1 MSMSK
6 FCTACG
12 AELEDN
18 AVFCDECGAKQI
30 QQPSNNMPANKQIN
44 GTVVQDESQMRQ
56 SGFGIASF
64 IFGIISIITL
74 GSFYFPEIIGIAFG
88 IAGLKDKSKKHGMAK
103 AGLIMSII
111 GTVILILL
119 FVLIFALA

>member
-1 MSMSK
+1 MSK
-6 FCTACG
+6 YCIACG

-18 AVFCDECGAKQI
+18 AVFCDECGAKQET
-30 QQPSNNMPANKQIN
+30 QQPSNNMSVNEQMAN
-44 GTVVQDESQMRQ
+44 TAVQSETKMRQ

-103 AGLIMSII
+103 VGLIMSII
-111 GTVILILL
+111 GTVILILV
-119 FVLIFALA
+119 FVFIFALM